1 MTTPSPTLREF
12 EVFARST
19 STFGRIQCQARNH
32 HFIVDGPAYNGCPG
46 EALTPPEVFLSSI
59 AACGVELVE
68 VIAKETNVPFT
79 RATAKITGKVDRA
92 QQARTDVTVFNSVAL
107 DFEIAG
113 MSGAQAAALVEA
125 FKRR

>member
-1 MTTPSPTLREF
+1 MINPSPTLREF
-12 EVFARST
+12 EVTARST
-19 STFGRIQCQARNH
+19 STFGRIQVDARNH
-32 HFIVDGPAYNGCPG
+32 HFIVDGPAYNNCPG
-46 EALTPPEVFLSSI
+46 EELTPPEVFLSSI

-79 RATAKITGKVDRA
+79 RASAKITGKVDRD

-113 MSGAQAAALVEA
+113 MSSAQAAALVEA

>member
-1 MTTPSPTLREF
+1 MTNPSPTLREF
-12 EVFARST
+12 DVTARST
-19 STFGRIQCQARNH
+19 HTFGRIEVNARNH
-32 HFIVDGPAYNGCPG
+32 HFIVDGPAYNKCPG
-46 EALTPPEVFLSSI
+46 EELTPPEVFLASI

-68 VIAKETNVPFT
+68 VIAKETDVPFT
-79 RATAKITGKVDRA
+79 RASAKITGKVDRN
-92 QQARTDVTVFNSVAL
+92 QQTRPDVTVWNSIAI